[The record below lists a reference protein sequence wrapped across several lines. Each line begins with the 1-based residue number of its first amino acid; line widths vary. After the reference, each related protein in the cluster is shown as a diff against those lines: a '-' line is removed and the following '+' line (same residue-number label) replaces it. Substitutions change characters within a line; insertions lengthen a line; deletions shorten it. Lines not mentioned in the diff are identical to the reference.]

1 MASVFDAAGQ
11 VALIATTAAGDRASG
26 IGIGASM
33 SRLKRGARRLASGL
47 WLGRRRLARGA
58 RYVYGVR
65 GGRVR
70 YVAVATAVE
79 LRRTPRLRADISAAG
94 L

>member
-1 MASVFDAAGQ
+1 VE
-11 VALIATTAAGDRASG
+11 
-26 IGIGASM
+26 
-33 SRLKRGARRLASGL
+33 RGATRLTSGV
-47 WLGRRRLARGA
+47 WEGRALAGSA

-70 YVAVATAVE
+70 SVALAGAAE
-79 LRRTPRLRADISAAG
+79 LRSVSRLRSDLRAAG

>member
-1 MASVFDAAGQ
+1 MRS
-11 VALIATTAAGDRASG
+11 
-26 IGIGASM
+26 
-33 SRLKRGARRLASGL
+33 LKREATRLASGL
-47 WLGRRRLARGA
+47 WKGGKLPGGA

-70 YVAVATAVE
+70 YVAVARAGE
-79 LRRTPRLRADISAAG
+79 LRSVSRLRSDIRAAG